1 MNKRG
6 IELSVNFLV
15 MLIISIVIF
24 GSALY
29 MVKQFFQST
38 KDIQSKL
45 SSEVKKEIERRLVES
60 AEQVSIPLNKAVL
73 GTRASNT
80 FGLGILNMLG
90 ETKTFSVKINFD
102 SAYTKLNEPITL
114 AEGGYIDRN
123 WIFTDIGEVT
133 IANNDFEIVSLPVV
147 VDARV
152 SEDSNTLPGIY
163 VFNVCVFKGLSQKCE
178 RGVTNLYPDGKIS
191 KIYVEVD

>member
-1 MNKRG
+1 MDRKG

-38 KDIQSKL
+38 KDVQSKL
-45 SSEVKKEIERRLVES
+45 SAEVEQEIERRLVES
-60 AEQVSIPLNKAVL
+60 AEQVSIPINKATL
-73 GTRASNT
+73 GTRGSNT

-90 ETKTFSVKINFD
+90 EKKTFNIKMNFD
-102 SAYTKLNEPITL
+102 SAYTKLNGLI
-114 AEGGYIDRN
+114 AIADGSFIDKN
-123 WIFTDIGEVT
+123 WIFTDIPEVT
-133 IANNDFEIVSLPVV
+133 INNNDYEIVSLPVV
-147 VDARV
+147 VDARM

-163 VFNVCVFKGLSQKCE
+163 VFNVCVFKSAAQKCE
-178 RGVTNLYPDGKIS
+178 KGVTNLYPDGKIS
-191 KIYVEVD
+191 KVYVEIE